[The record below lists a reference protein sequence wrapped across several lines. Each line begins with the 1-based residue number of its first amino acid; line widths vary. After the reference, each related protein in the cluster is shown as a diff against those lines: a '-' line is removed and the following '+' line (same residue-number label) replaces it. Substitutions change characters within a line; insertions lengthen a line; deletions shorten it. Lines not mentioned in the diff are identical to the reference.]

1 MMIIKTLLREAEDRL
16 RKADVPDAYAK
27 YVLNELLLNQERNLY
42 LELDQ
47 DLDEPTL
54 ALFSAMM
61 DRLMTQE
68 PLAYVLGYQVF
79 LGYPIE
85 VNPSVLIPRPETE
98 ELVLQVLMTLDET
111 LADVKH
117 PRLIDIGTGSG
128 AIAIAL
134 KKEESRLEVLASD
147 ISEAALNQAQHNA
160 KQLDASITW
169 LLGSLAQPLIDRHER
184 VDVIVCN
191 PPYIPQNEAIEVS
204 VKDFEPHVA
213 LFGGEDGLDFY
224 RQVLDQAP
232 FVLNQPGFIAF
243 EIGWNQKDALTEE
256 AKRRFPESTVT
267 CYPDMAGK
275 DRILIIKNK

>member
-1 MMIIKTLLREAEDRL
+1 MIDRL
-16 RKADVPDAYAK
+16 V
-27 YVLNELLLNQERNLY
+27 
-42 LELDQ
+42 
-47 DLDEPTL
+47 
-54 ALFSAMM
+54 
-61 DRLMTQE
+61 TQE

-79 LGYPIE
+79 LGYPID

-98 ELVLQVLMTLDET
+98 ELVLQVLMTLD
-111 LADVKH
+111 AVFAQKDH

-134 KKEESRLEVLASD
+134 KKEDPRLDVLASD
-147 ISEAALNQAQHNA
+147 ISEAALNQARHNA
-160 KQLDASITW
+160 KKLEASITW
-169 LLGSLAQPLIDRHER
+169 LLGSMAQPLIDRHET

-191 PPYIPQNEAIEVS
+191 PPYIPQDESIEVS

-213 LFGGEDGLDFY
+213 LFGGEDGLTFY

-232 FVLNQPGFIAF
+232 QVLNHPGFIAF
-243 EIGWNQKDALTEE
+243 EIGWNQKTALTEE

-275 DRILIIKNK
+275 DRILIIEIQ

>member
-1 MMIIKTLLREAEDRL
+1 MIIKQLLRDAEARL
-16 RKADVPDAYAK
+16 RSADVPDAYAK

-47 DLDEPTL
+47 DLDEPTQTI
-54 ALFSAMM
+54 FEAMIK
-61 DRLMTQE
+61 RLLTQE

-85 VNPSVLIPRPETE
+85 VNSSVLIPRPETE

-111 LADVKH
+111 FENIKQ
-117 PRLIDIGTGSG
+117 PRLVDIGTGSG

-134 KKEESRLEVLASD
+134 KKEEPRLEVYASD
-147 ISEAALNQAQHNA
+147 ISEAALNQAKHNA
-160 KQLDASITW
+160 KKLQADITW
-169 LLGSLAQPLIDRHER
+169 LLGSMAQPLIDRNET

-191 PPYIPQNEAIEVS
+191 PPYIPQNESIEVS

-213 LFGGEDGLDFY
+213 LFGGEDGLTFY

-232 FVLNQPGFIAF
+232 YVLNHPGVIAF
-243 EIGWNQKDALTEE
+243 EIGWNQKEALTQE
-256 AKRRFPESTVT
+256 AKQRFSDSEVIA
-267 CYPDMAGK
+267 YQDMSGK
-275 DRILIIKNK
+275 DRILIIKIK

>member
-1 MMIIKTLLREAEDRL
+1 MIIKKLLRDAEARL
-16 RKADVPDAYAK
+16 EVADVPGAYAK
-27 YVLNELLLNQERNLY
+27 YVLNELLLNQNRNLY

-47 DLDEPTL
+47 DLDEPTH
-54 ALFSAMM
+54 AIFSAMM
-61 DRLMTQE
+61 DRLVTQE

-98 ELVLQVLMTLDET
+98 ELVLQVLMTLDEQFAH
-111 LADVKH
+111 LKH

-134 KKEESRLEVLASD
+134 KKEEPRLEVLASD
-147 ISEAALNQAQHNA
+147 ISEDALKQAQHNA
-160 KQLDASITW
+160 KQLDAHITW
-169 LLGSLAQPLIDRHER
+169 LLGSMAQPLVDRHET

-191 PPYIPQNEAIEVS
+191 PPYIPQDESIEVS

-213 LFGGEDGLDFY
+213 LFGGEDGLTFY

-232 FVLNQPGFIAF
+232 QVLNHPGMIAF
-243 EIGWNQKDALTEE
+243 EIGWNQKDALTHE
-256 AKRRFPESTVT
+256 AKLRFPDSDVT
-267 CYPDMAGK
+267 CYQDMSGK
-275 DRILIIKNK
+275 DRILIIQIK

>member
-54 ALFSAMM
+54 ARFNAMM

-134 KKEESRLEVLASD
+134 KKEEPRLEVLASD
-147 ISEAALNQAQHNA
+147 ISEAALIQAQHNA

-169 LLGSLAQPLIDRHER
+169 LLGSLAQPLIDRNER

-232 FVLNQPGFIAF
+232 SVLNHPGFIAF
-243 EIGWNQKDALTEE
+243 EIGWNQKDALTKE
-256 AKRRFPESTVT
+256 AKRRFPESEVT

>member
-1 MMIIKTLLREAEDRL
+1 MIIKTVLREAEARL

-42 LELDQ
+42 LELEH
-47 DLDEPTL
+47 DLDEPTQT
-54 ALFSAMM
+54 LFTAMI
-61 DRLMTQE
+61 DRLLTQE

-98 ELVLQVLMTLDET
+98 ELVLQVLMTVDAVFAEV
-111 LADVKH
+111 DH

-134 KKEESRLEVLASD
+134 KKEEPRLAVLASD
-147 ISEAALNQAQHNA
+147 ISEEALNQARHNA
-160 KQLDASITW
+160 KKLDASITW
-169 LLGSLAQPLIDRHER
+169 HLGSMAQPLIDRHET

-191 PPYIPQNEAIEVS
+191 PPYIPLDESIEVS

-213 LFGGEDGLDFY
+213 LFGGEDGLTFY

-232 FVLNQPGFIAF
+232 LVLNHPGVIAF
-243 EIGWNQKDALTEE
+243 EIGWNQKTALTDE

-267 CYPDMAGK
+267 CYPDMSGK
-275 DRILIIKNK
+275 DRILIIEIQ

>member
-1 MMIIKTLLREAEDRL
+1 MIIKSLLRDAEARL
-16 RKADVPDAYAK
+16 RDADVPDAYAK
-27 YVLNELLLNQERNLY
+27 YVLNELLLSQERNLY

-47 DLDEPTL
+47 DLDEPTQTI
-54 ALFSAMM
+54 FETMIQ
-61 DRLMTQE
+61 RLLTQE

-85 VNPSVLIPRPETE
+85 VNASVLIPRPETE

-111 LADVKH
+111 FDHVKH

-134 KKEESRLEVLASD
+134 KKEEPRLEVYASD
-147 ISEAALNQAQHNA
+147 ISEAALKQAQHNA
-160 KQLDASITW
+160 KTLDASITW
-169 LLGSLAQPLIDRHER
+169 LLGSMAQPLIDRHET

-191 PPYIPQNEAIEVS
+191 PPYIPQDETIESS

-213 LFGGEDGLDFY
+213 LFGGQDGLTFY

-232 FVLNQPGFIAF
+232 QVLNHPGVIAF
-243 EIGWNQKDALTEE
+243 EIGWNQKAALTEE
-256 AKRRFPESTVT
+256 ALRRFPGSQVT

-275 DRILIIKNK
+275 DRILIIKVE

>member
-1 MMIIKTLLREAEDRL
+1 MIIKKLLRDSETRLEA
-16 RKADVPDAYAK
+16 ADVPGAYAK
-27 YVLNELLLNQERNLY
+27 YVLNELLLKQNRNLY

-47 DLDEPTL
+47 DLDETTQ
-54 ALFSAMM
+54 AMFMAMM
-61 DRLMTQE
+61 DRLVTQE

-98 ELVLQVLMTLDET
+98 ELVLQVLMTLDEQFAH
-111 LADVKH
+111 LSH

-134 KKEESRLEVLASD
+134 KKEEPRLEVLASD
-147 ISEAALNQAQHNA
+147 ISEDALNQAKHNG
-160 KQLDASITW
+160 KHLDAHITW
-169 LLGSLAQPLIDRHER
+169 LLGSMAQPLIDRNET

-191 PPYIPQNEAIEVS
+191 PPYIPQDESIEVS

-213 LFGGEDGLDFY
+213 LFGGEDGLTFY

-232 FVLNQPGFIAF
+232 QVLNHPGMIAF
-243 EIGWNQKDALTEE
+243 EIGWNQKDVLTHE
-256 AKRRFPESTVT
+256 AKLRFPDSAVT
-267 CYPDMAGK
+267 CYQDMAGK
-275 DRILIIKNK
+275 DRILIIQIK